1 MNDWRQNRRLT
12 YWANFWLTVHT
23 AFAAYISS
31 TYLAR
36 FVGEGRVG
44 LVYSVSSIFTLVIF
58 VLVVPIFRQFGN
70 LRPAWL
76 LATTGSLATFL
87 LAFSPNATAAVVFF
101 LIYYSISLVLRLNLD
116 LYLESFSS
124 DNQTGGI
131 RGVFLT
137 FANIAWLLSPALA
150 GLVLGDERYFL
161 VYLLAA
167 IALWPLIY
175 LFAFRLKEQPLK
187 TNFPLT
193 SLRDT
198 VLKIIRPASEKMLAL
213 RRILLVD
220 FLLNFFYV
228 VMVVY
233 MPIYLHNHLGLPW
246 SDIGFVFT
254 IMLLPFLLLEYPL
267 GWLADKLVGEKEIML
282 VGFIVIIAATA
293 VIAFISTP
301 VLWVWALIL
310 FLTRVGAASIE
321 IMKEAYL
328 FKQIDERSDTIVSL
342 TRATIPLSYII
353 APAAVSLI
361 LLALPYQYIFLVLAL
376 VMVLGLFP
384 AWRLKDT
391 K

>member
-1 MNDWRQNRRLT
+1 MNDWRQNRRRT

-36 FVGEGRVG
+36 FVGEGKVG
-44 LVYSVSSIFTLVIF
+44 LVYSVSSIFTLILF

-76 LATTGSLATFL
+76 LAVTGSLATIF

-101 LIYYSISLVLRLNLD
+101 LIFYSISLVLRLNLD
-116 LYLESFSS
+116 LYLESFSTDS
-124 DNQTGGI
+124 QTGGI

-150 GLVLGDERYFL
+150 GLVLDGERYFL
-161 VYLLAA
+161 VYLVAA

-175 LFAFRLKEQPLK
+175 LFAFRLNEQPFK
-187 TNFPLT
+187 TNFPLA

-198 VLKIIRPASEKMLAL
+198 MLKIIRPASEKMLAL

-233 MPIYLHNHLGLPW
+233 LPIYLHNHLGLPW

-267 GWLADKLVGEKEIML
+267 GWLADKFVGEKEILL
-282 VGFIVIIAATA
+282 VGFLVIIATTIA
-293 VIAFISTP
+293 VAFINTP
-301 VLWVWALIL
+301 VLWVWALVL

-353 APAAVSLI
+353 APAVVSLI
-361 LLALPYQYIFLVLAL
+361 LLVLPYQYIFLALAG
-376 VMVLGLFP
+376 VMVLGLIP

>member
-36 FVGEGRVG
+36 FVGEGKVG
-44 LVYSVSSIFTLVIF
+44 LVYSVSSIFTLVLF

-76 LATTGSLATFL
+76 LAATGSLATIL
-87 LAFSPNATAAVVFF
+87 LAFAPNAIAVVIFF
-101 LIYYSISLVLRLNLD
+101 LIFYSISLVLRLNLD
-116 LYLESFSS
+116 LYLESFSNDS
-124 DNQTGGI
+124 QTGGI

-150 GLVLGDERYFL
+150 GLILDGERYFL
-161 VYLLAA
+161 VYLVAA

-175 LFAFRLKEQPLK
+175 LFAFRLKEQPFK
-187 TNFPLT
+187 TSFPLA

-198 VLKIIRPASEKMLAL
+198 VLKIIRPGSEKMLAL
-213 RRILLVD
+213 RRILMVD

-267 GWLADKLVGEKEIML
+267 GWLADKFVGEKEIL
-282 VGFIVIIAATA
+282 FVGFLIIIATTVA
-293 VIAFISTP
+293 VAFISTP
-301 VLWVWALIL
+301 VLWVWALVL

-328 FKQIDERSDTIVSL
+328 FKQIDERNDTIVSL

-361 LLALPYQYIFLVLAL
+361 LLVLPYQYIFLALAG

-384 AWRLKDT
+384 AFRLKDT

>member
-36 FVGEGRVG
+36 FVGEGKVG
-44 LVYSVSSIFTLVIF
+44 LVYSVSSIFTLVLF

-76 LATTGSLATFL
+76 LAATGSLATIL
-87 LAFSPNATAAVVFF
+87 LAFAPNAIAVVIFF
-101 LIYYSISLVLRLNLD
+101 LIFYSISLVLRLNLD
-116 LYLESFSS
+116 LYLESFSNDS
-124 DNQTGGI
+124 QTGGI

-150 GLVLGDERYFL
+150 GLILDGERYFL
-161 VYLLAA
+161 VYLVAA

-175 LFAFRLKEQPLK
+175 LFAFRLKEQPFK
-187 TNFPLT
+187 TSFPLA

-198 VLKIIRPASEKMLAL
+198 VLKIIRPGSEKMLAL
-213 RRILLVD
+213 RRILMVD

-267 GWLADKLVGEKEIML
+267 GWLADKFVGEKEIL
-282 VGFIVIIAATA
+282 FVGFLIIIATTVA
-293 VIAFISTP
+293 VAFISTP
-301 VLWVWALIL
+301 VLWVWALVL

-328 FKQIDERSDTIVSL
+328 FKQIDERNDTIVSL

-361 LLALPYQYIFLVLAL
+361 LLVLPYQYIFLVLAG

-384 AWRLKDT
+384 AFRLKDT